1 MLKNNT
7 NLKQYNLAINDGVK
21 LFSYCPS
28 FFMDLLVQL
37 VVFVS
42 AMDLSM

>member
-1 MLKNNT
+1 MLKNNE

-21 LFSYCPS
+21 LFGYCPS
-28 FFMDLLVQL
+28 SFIDLLVQL
-37 VVFVS
+37 VVFVN